1 MREAVKER
9 LIKHIRFLEEE
20 LRDYDVFKNLSWE
33 QYNSDRNIRR
43 NVERW
48 IENIVNS
55 SIDISKLILTLE
67 GKRLGE
73 TYREMVSLLSLVEG
87 FDKAYIEKLAGW
99 VALRNIIAHEY
110 LDLRWNSIKR
120 FIDESEPI
128 YRRFLEQAKEYLKK
142 LIERR

>member
-1 MREAVKER
+1 MKEAVKER
-9 LIKHIRFLEEE
+9 LLKHIMFLEEE
-20 LRDYDVFKNLSWE
+20 LKDYDFFKGLDWE
-33 QYNSDRNIRR
+33 QYNLDRNKRR

-48 IENIVNS
+48 IENIINS

-87 FDKAYIEKLAGW
+87 FDKDDIEKMVGW

-110 LDLRWNSIKR
+110 LDLRWNSIEN
-120 FIDESEPI
+120 FIKQSEPV
-128 YRRFLEQAKEYLKK
+128 YNRFLKRAKEYLKK
-142 LIERR
+142 TLR

>member
-20 LRDYDVFKNLSWE
+20 LRDYEVFKDLSWE

-87 FDKAYIEKLAGW
+87 FDKADIERIAGW